1 MVGMVTK
8 LLNQL
13 LKKRRL
19 FCNKEMLAAFEELI
33 QDISAGLDFS
43 KPIVIEADA
52 SSKGLG
58 EGLLQEGRF
67 LAFWSKALSERAQ
80 NKSMRKSEFFSRI
93 CLCSPLCVCMT
104 NMI

>member
-19 FCNKEMLAAFEELI
+19 FCNEELI
-33 QDISAGLDFS
+33 QDISAGVDFS